1 MTLQSFMDQCE
12 NLMYHEIKGWICPLN
27 MDIYD
32 KFGKNITPFSFFSY
46 SPTAILF
53 STVEKTFSL
62 HIIDLNFICTLL
74 TLTFSNTISFLFLRE
89 AIVQEALCTCPS
101 DPRTKVVQLLPF
113 LSIRVVFA
121 FHNLRAPV
129 NANDSSIFYGSMRKF
144 DVPRNKGLDLS
155 AKHGYLRQVWKKHY
169 TIFLFILR
177 HGHFVFHCGKNVFN
191 AYYRSEFHLHS
202 AYADLQ

>member
-32 KFGKNITPFSFFSY
+32 KFGKNITPFSFSY
-46 SPTAILF
+46 SATAILF

-62 HIIDLNFICTLL
+62 HIVDLNFICSSWLIGTLL

-101 DPRTKVVQLLPF
+101 DPRTKVVPRPLLSTLNALQICYLNCVLP
-113 LSIRVVFA
+113 VF
-121 FHNLRAPV
+121 
-129 NANDSSIFYGSMRKF
+129 
-144 DVPRNKGLDLS
+144 
-155 AKHGYLRQVWKKHY
+155 
-169 TIFLFILR
+169 
-177 HGHFVFHCGKNVFN
+177 
-191 AYYRSEFHLHS
+191 
-202 AYADLQ
+202 